1 MCIIHNV
8 ELPVEEGPTNIEMGI
23 IQQSNHPNNGQ
34 NFGGND
40 LLLGRQTRSVVANY
54 LYRNRRH

>member
-23 IQQSNHPNNGQ
+23 IQHSNHPNNGHH
-34 NFGGND
+34 FGGND
-40 LLLGRQTRSVVANY
+40 LLLGRQT
-54 LYRNRRH
+54 